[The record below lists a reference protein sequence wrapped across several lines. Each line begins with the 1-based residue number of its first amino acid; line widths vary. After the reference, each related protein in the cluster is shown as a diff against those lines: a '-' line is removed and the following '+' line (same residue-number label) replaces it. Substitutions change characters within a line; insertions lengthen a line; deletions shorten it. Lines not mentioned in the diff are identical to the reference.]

1 MMKRFGSTYSKHGE
15 HEMNPMK
22 HSQTIVLTV
31 LCLFA
36 GSASAHPGHMAAG
49 FAGGL
54 AHPFLGLDHL
64 LAMIAIGLW
73 AAQQG
78 GRALWAVPAAF
89 VGAMVL
95 GGGLAWAGLPL
106 PQAETGIAASV
117 LVLGLLIA
125 TQRQWAVTAGMAIA
139 AGFAIFH
146 GYAHGMEMLQA
157 TSPALYALGFIL
169 ATVSLHGVGIAGSLL
184 GRRAIRMAGI
194 GIAATG
200 AALLVIA

>member
-1 MMKRFGSTYSKHGE
+1 MKSMKLSSTIALI
-15 HEMNPMK
+15 
-22 HSQTIVLTV
+22 T

-36 GSASAHPGHMAAG
+36 GTASAHTGSHTVTG
-49 FAGGL
+49 FVSGL
-54 AHPFLGLDHL
+54 THPLLGLDHL

-95 GGGLAWAGLPL
+95 GGSLALSGMALPHV
-106 PQAETGIAASV
+106 ETAIAASV

-125 TQRQWAVTAGMAIA
+125 TRRQWTVPLGMALA
-139 AGFAIFH
+139 AGFAVFH
-146 GYAHGMEMLQA
+146 GYAHGLEMPLA
-157 TSPALYALGFIL
+157 ASPMLYALGFVL
-169 ATVSLHGVGIAGSLL
+169 ATVFLHVAGIAGHHA
-184 GRRAIRMAGI
+184 GRRAVQWAGA

-200 AALLVIA
+200 LALMVAL